1 METQYKRNLNHTYL
15 TLEVDE
21 VYDEDYQMRMLK
33 ANKIEGLLLVA
44 GHGVD
49 GISKYA
55 YDISGKSSLKA
66 IYEKSD
72 ISKEELEVF
81 LRSLLGLVKVIQSY
95 MLDANKIILDP
106 EYIFYEKEKYY
117 FCYLPRKEEQL
128 ENSFHKLTEYFVSKI
143 DHKDQKGIQM
153 AYILHKATMEENYNL
168 EAVIEQIRQEEHI
181 EGQKKEKE
189 KTEMQY
195 LKEEKNPEYI
205 KEESIAWPVAKQWK
219 NKKKDKWGVWE

>member
-1 METQYKRNLNHTYL
+1 METQYRRNLNHTYL

-33 ANKIEGLLLVA
+33 ANKIDGLLLVA

-66 IYEKSD
+66 IYEKTD

-81 LRSLLGLVKVIQSY
+81 LMSLLTLVKVIQNF
-95 MLDANKIILDP
+95 MLDANKILLDP

-117 FCYLPRKEEQL
+117 FCYLPKKEEQL

-143 DHKDQKGIQM
+143 DHKDQKGIQT

-168 EAVIEQIRQEEHI
+168 EAVIDQIRQEELV
-181 EGQKKEKE
+181 EEEEKE
-189 KTEMQY
+189 EINY
-195 LKEEKNPEYI
+195 VEKDRQSADYI
-205 KEESIAWPVAKQWK
+205 KESSVAWPVAKQWK
-219 NKKKDKWGVWE
+219 GRKKEKWGIWE